1 MQPPAQ
7 EPAAG
12 DGAGKPG
19 NIAQARRL
27 PLASSSHF
35 LQALFLC
42 LLALA
47 AAIVE
52 ITEGSVLD
60 AVLATGIG
68 LLLGWLIYPRRLFIL
83 TALVLPPGVVNQLF
97 DNHIISGRYIE
108 AAHLLALALGLLIIT
123 WAMRARP
130 AWAHPAALSPGAV
143 VAVLGLLLLLADT
156 SAAAAERIF
165 SFWLPAAVLG
175 ALGCWYLLA
184 SAVGRRSLNTRN
196 P

>member
-1 MQPPAQ
+1 MQPSAQ
-7 EPAAG
+7 ESAG
-12 DGAGKPG
+12 DGAGKRSAP
-19 NIAQARRL
+19 AQTRRL

-68 LLLGWLIYPRRLFIL
+68 LLLGWLIYPQRLFIL
-83 TALVLPPGVVNQLF
+83 TALVLPLGIINQLF
-97 DNHIISGRYIE
+97 DSHIISGHYLE
-108 AAHLLALALGLLIIT
+108 AAHLLALALGLLTIT
-123 WAMRARP
+123 WAMRSIP
-130 AWAHPAALSPGAV
+130 AWAKPAALSPGVV
-143 VAVLGLLLLLADT
+143 VAALGLLLLVADASA
-156 SAAAAERIF
+156 SAATLIF

-184 SAVGRRSLNTRN
+184 SAVGRKK